1 MPVRYQRPIKK
12 SPKSDPQRNLIYRME
27 SEAIGGR
34 QYLTL
39 SKPKIVSLIK
49 SLSRAYHIAAPAV
62 RFNDMTAWAADWR
75 PPGIITFGKKITSK
89 DLLTALHEFAHHLH
103 YLIEP
108 SDAHTGH
115 GPEFMCC
122 YMSVMDTMRFIPVE
136 ASAAVCDRY
145 QIEYIRPRETDGL
158 DQLRKLLRGRRST

>member
-1 MPVRYQRPIKK
+1 MARKFRRPIKK

-39 SKPKIVSLIK
+39 TKRKIVSLIN
-49 SLSRAYHIAAPAV
+49 SLSRNYRIPPCV
-62 RFNDMTAWAADWR
+62 IRFNDMTEWAADWR
-75 PPGIITFGKKITSK
+75 PPGIITFGKKSTSR

-103 YLIEP
+103 YVIEP
-108 SDAHTGH
+108 ADVHQGH

-122 YMSVMDTMRFIPVE
+122 YMSVLDTIRFIPVE
-136 ASAAVCDRY
+136 AMAAVCETY
-145 QIEYIRPRETDGL
+145 KIKYIAPKATDGI
-158 DQLRKLLRGRRST
+158 DQLARLIKCPS